1 MYKFLSLLAVLVL
14 LGACGSPEEAPPR
27 LSDVA
32 LQEFLI
38 DEVWR
43 WTGAEGGAAAEAS
56 SARTVTVD
64 HPNRY
69 TLEFLGD
76 RRYSVRA
83 DCNSGSGTFSN
94 DAGRFTLVGG
104 PMTLAAC
111 EPGSLDAQ
119 YLHLLSQVTKFSPA
133 GPDQIRL
140 TTADGMVMTFEAM
153 PRASLAGSG
162 WLVRAVN
169 NGQGAVTSVLV
180 DSELTMTFGE
190 DGTVAGSAGCN
201 RFTGSFTVEGQTL
214 GFSPL
219 ATTRMTC
226 MAEGVVEQEQA
237 FLAAMASVA
246 TWEIRGDRA
255 QLRAADGALAVDLQ
269 SAVTGIANIQTRQQL
284 PAGAMLWVRLE
295 DSSRADAAATILGE
309 TAIPLEGRG
318 TSVSFTVPFDPA
330 EVDDRM
336 SYGLRATVRTQEDE
350 LLFTTTER
358 HAVLTP
364 DAGQF
369 GIELALHPVEGE

>member
-1 MYKFLSLLAVLVL
+1 VYKFLSLLAVLVL
-14 LGACGSPEEAPPR
+14 LAACGAPEEERPR
-27 LSDVA
+27 MSEVA
-32 LQEFLI
+32 IEQLLL

-43 WTGAEGGAAAEAS
+43 WTGAEGGAAAEAG
-56 SARTVTVD
+56 SARAVTVD

-83 DCNSGSGTFSN
+83 DCNSGSGTWSN
-94 DAGRFTLVGG
+94 AGQFTLSGG

-119 YLHLLSQVTKFSPA
+119 YLDLLSRVTKFSPA
-133 GPDQIRL
+133 GPGRIRL

-153 PRASLAGSG
+153 PRATLAGTG

-169 NGQGAVTSVLV
+169 NGQGAVTSVLA

-201 RFTGSFTVEGQTL
+201 RFTGSFTVAEQTL
-214 GFSPL
+214 SFSPL

-226 MAEGVVEQEQA
+226 MAEGIVEQEQA
-237 FLAAMASVA
+237 FLAALASVA
-246 TWEIRGDRA
+246 TWEIRGHRA
-255 QLRAADGALAVDLQ
+255 QLRASDGALAVDLQ

-295 DSSRADAAATILGE
+295 DSARADAAATILGE
-309 TAIPLEGRG
+309 TAIALEGRG

-330 EVDDRM
+330 EVDGRM

-358 HAVLTP
+358 HAVLTQ

-369 GIELALHPVEGE
+369 GIELVLDPVEGE